1 MLAPVLGA
9 YKHEH
14 PDVAVSLL
22 VETSDVMLAQLDRGD
37 VDLALGRLTEGHH
50 VDDFDSRPLLDEA
63 QVVVVRAGH
72 PLLAS
77 RKLRTWPELAQWPW
91 LLQPPG
97 SPQRARFEAAAREA
111 RVQGRL
117 DITETASTRAATTLL
132 EHSDMAILM
141 PASLAGHYGRLGVLR
156 VLQDVPLVA
165 VPPIQ
170 LITRRSRVMS
180 PPAQAFVDRV
190 LAQATLTP
198 AGRSSVRRRS

>member
-111 RVQGRL
+111 GVQGRL

-156 VLQDVPLVA
+156 VLQAVPLVA